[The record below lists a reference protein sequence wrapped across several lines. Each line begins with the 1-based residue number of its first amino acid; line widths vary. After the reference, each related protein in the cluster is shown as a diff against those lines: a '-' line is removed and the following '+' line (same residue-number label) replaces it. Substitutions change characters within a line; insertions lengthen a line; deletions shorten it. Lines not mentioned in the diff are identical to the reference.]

1 MGKPSISMG
10 FENRTTCCM
19 CPPPLSPSSFPL
31 PGFTRPPLDT
41 RADSFPRERW
51 LQTVPNVF
59 PDIEEKYGQRARREN
74 MWREDVSEERNALRN
89 INVSAPFF
97 LSQLILTP
105 RSHQEKKI
113 DYGFT
118 HLSEILKRN
127 KSEKHPENIKG
138 FKISFADFFCRH
150 YFMHFSRKI

>member
-1 MGKPSISMG
+1 MG

-19 CPPPLSPSSFPL
+19 CPPPLSPSPFPV

-59 PDIEEKYGQRARREN
+59 PDIEEKYGPHARREN
-74 MWREDVSEERNALRN
+74 MWREDVSGERNALRN

-97 LSQLILTP
+97 LLQLTFHINAT
-105 RSHQEKKI
+105 RSRREKKKI
-113 DYGFT
+113 DYSFT
-118 HLSEILKRN
+118 HLSEIFKRHEF
-127 KSEKHPENIKG
+127 EKHPENIKG
-138 FKISFADFFCRH
+138 YKMSLADLFR
-150 YFMHFSRKI
+150 RLL